1 MKIWIPGQRAP
12 CTLLSAASIS
22 DCLVRAKLSTTGV
35 SINCAMRQILS
46 TSPGDAPANPASITS
61 TQSLFACLAYATF
74 LSGVMEYP
82 GACSPSLSVVSNI
95 SICVFAMRHSFRFGF
110 QTTAIHRYRIMLFD
124 ILQVCMLWLRKE
136 RGLTMARRKDRRKSR
151 AQIKNDTRSVLRA
164 IGQMCNERGV
174 ASESHLMDLL
184 HDYRADGKIEEAI
197 KADRFS
203 WLDFVL
209 HTDCIVRRTNGK
221 LVPIQ
226 SKSSRNSAQRFIEKH
241 RNSCIKKFGAL
252 PVVVVMPPYGLYG
265 QELEKAKR

>member
-1 MKIWIPGQRAP
+1 
-12 CTLLSAASIS
+12 
-22 DCLVRAKLSTTGV
+22 
-35 SINCAMRQILS
+35 
-46 TSPGDAPANPASITS
+46 
-61 TQSLFACLAYATF
+61 
-74 LSGVMEYP
+74 
-82 GACSPSLSVVSNI
+82 
-95 SICVFAMRHSFRFGF
+95 
-110 QTTAIHRYRIMLFD
+110 
-124 ILQVCMLWLRKE
+124 
-136 RGLTMARRKDRRKSR
+136 MARRKDRRKSR

-226 SKSSRNSAQRFIEKH
+226 AKSSRNSAQRFIEKH

-265 QELEKAKR
+265 QELEKAKRSILRDINAWRGDFQYEPWMLGYIQLLDLGCFRHLGHNILARIRMFQRQHPEYFATPTPPPA